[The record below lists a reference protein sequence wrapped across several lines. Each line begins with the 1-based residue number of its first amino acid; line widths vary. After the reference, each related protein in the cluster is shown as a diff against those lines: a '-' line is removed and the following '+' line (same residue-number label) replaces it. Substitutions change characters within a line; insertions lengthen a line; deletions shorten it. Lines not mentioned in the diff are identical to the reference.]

1 MYYFNIIIA
10 RHLKAM
16 IQATKI
22 KDCFSI
28 DLAEIHPQFPVTVD
42 SPFSFAILLQHEE
55 LKVRS
60 IRASV

>member
-1 MYYFNIIIA
+1 M
-10 RHLKAM
+10 KAM

-42 SPFSFAILLQHEE
+42 SHFSFAILLQHEE